1 MPAREYVTG
10 EDRDMAFK
18 LLWNAFL
25 PRLLGMKFSRLFF
38 QSKRAAVRNDDFE
51 ELYHRVGLAVESW
64 SEIVESNFEVGYR
77 LAVAIT
83 TIFLERLRHWNVRI
97 AENISWGLD

>member
-10 EDRDMAFK
+10 EDRDMALK

-51 ELYHRVGLAVESW
+51 ELYHRVVWQSKAGVKSL
-64 SEIVESNFEVGYR
+64 R
-77 LAVAIT
+77 AISKSAT
-83 TIFLERLRHWNVRI
+83 
-97 AENISWGLD
+97 G